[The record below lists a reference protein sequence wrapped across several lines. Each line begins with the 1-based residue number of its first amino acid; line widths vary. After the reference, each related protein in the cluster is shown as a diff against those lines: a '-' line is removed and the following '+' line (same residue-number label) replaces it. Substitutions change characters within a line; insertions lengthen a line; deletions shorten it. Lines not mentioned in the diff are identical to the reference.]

1 MHRLKRAQRVF
12 APSATKSKSYPLK
25 TPQNRADE
33 FYGYEL
39 LCTRLAGGRFHPEF
53 TPDNSKPA
61 PNRLKTVNGDAIY
74 CVAVKRCRRSR
85 KPVFSTFRN
94 RVRRRPAITLWQVA
108 GRLTTRFTGDSTR
121 DLTLESPWSKSHQP
135 GKSTLESSH
144 HNVLIIWRDSHM
156 NRGQVIGDSP

>member
-1 MHRLKRAQRVF
+1 M
-12 APSATKSKSYPLK
+12 
-25 TPQNRADE
+25 
-33 FYGYEL
+33 
-39 LCTRLAGGRFHPEF
+39 
-53 TPDNSKPA
+53 
-61 PNRLKTVNGDAIY
+61 
-74 CVAVKRCRRSR
+74 AVKRCRRSR
-85 KPVFSTFRN
+85 KTGFQHVQESGLS
-94 RVRRRPAITLWQVA
+94 RPAITLWQVA

>member
-1 MHRLKRAQRVF
+1 MSF
-12 APSATKSKSYPLK
+12 TGMNCYAPDWLEADFILNSRQT
-25 TPQNRADE
+25 TQNP
-33 FYGYEL
+33 
-39 LCTRLAGGRFHPEF
+39 HQ
-53 TPDNSKPA
+53 
-61 PNRLKTVNGDAIY
+61 NRLKTVNGDAIY

-144 HNVLIIWRDSHM
+144 HNVLIICRDSHM

>member
-1 MHRLKRAQRVF
+1 MISGALFFLTLKLHPLTTSVDPAEIYHNIRCVHRLKRAQRVF

-74 CVAVKRCRRSR
+74 CVAVRRCRHSR
-85 KPVFSTFRN
+85 KNHFQHVQEAQEEGAD
-94 RVRRRPAITLWQVA
+94 VRMVQGT
-108 GRLTTRFTGDSTR
+108 
-121 DLTLESPWSKSHQP
+121 DL
-135 GKSTLESSH
+135 
-144 HNVLIIWRDSHM
+144 R
-156 NRGQVIGDSP
+156 